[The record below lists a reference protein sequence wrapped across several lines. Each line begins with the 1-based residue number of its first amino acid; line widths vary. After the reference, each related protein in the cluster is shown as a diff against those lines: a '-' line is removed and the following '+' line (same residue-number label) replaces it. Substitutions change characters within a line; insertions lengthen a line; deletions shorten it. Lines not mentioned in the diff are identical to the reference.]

1 MPVETWGP
9 RESAFMPPAR
19 RAEKDGLSFVVRRM
33 HRISSMRVDTSWGRG
48 LLVLAAVHL
57 ATVTAPSV
65 AWAQAQPVP
74 YPTLPPPV
82 PYGEPAPPPGAAVQR
97 APAVGLDT
105 IYMKNGGILR
115 GTIIDAIP
123 DAQARIQL
131 ATGEIATVPWQAIDR
146 IEHGS
151 TGPGRPAPP
160 GPVPA
165 PPTPAPPGPRVYA
178 PSAMVWVHVEGGEGS
193 LLETDRASDGTWET
207 ACRAPCDIQVPTSA
221 DYRIGGSSRRQSGM
235 FHLRG
240 QQGDHVTV
248 TVSGGSKAW
257 LITGIVITPVGGL
270 VTLIG
275 LVMGLAGSVSAEAS
289 ESGCIGTTC
298 TQASGSTNPGLATAG
313 WITALVG
320 VAVGVGGIVLI
331 VNNAKTG
338 VAVDVTGAQA
348 ARVQGDAWA
357 HVPSWRETG
366 SAEKA
371 IPPVFGG
378 TVDGGDSSE
387 ASAARVP
394 ASRERAPSTR
404 ERAPGS
410 AARVP
415 SSATRPGP
423 RDGPRR
429 GMIAFPAPRHALPH
443 LTAPRRRVIGFPSP
457 ARCALRETTC
467 GAHSIAWERAPG
479 MTTRAVPHRD
489 PTAPGK
495 DSARPGMEGPLHAS
509 QDPVRFT

>member
-1 MPVETWGP
+1 MPL
-9 RESAFMPPAR
+9 
-19 RAEKDGLSFVVRRM
+19 RAAAKKDGLSFVVRRM
-33 HRISSMRVDTSWGRG
+33 HRISSMRVDSSWGRA
-48 LLVLAAVHL
+48 LLVLAGVQL

-82 PYGEPAPPPGAAVQR
+82 PYGEPTPAPGASVQR
-97 APAVGLDT
+97 APSVGQDV

-178 PSAMVWVHVEGGEGS
+178 PSAMVWVHVEGADGA
-193 LLETDRASDGTWET
+193 LLEMDRASDGTWET
-207 ACRAPCDIQVPTSA
+207 ACRAPCDVQVPVRA
-221 DYRIGGSSRRQSGM
+221 DYRIGGSSMRQSGM

-248 TVSGGSKAW
+248 NVSGGSKA
-257 LITGIVITPVGGL
+257 LLVTGIVITPVGGL

-289 ESGCIGTTC
+289 GATC
-298 TQASGSTNPGLATAG
+298 YGSTCAQASGATNSGLATAG
-313 WITALVG
+313 WVTALVG
-320 VAVGVGGIVLI
+320 VAIGVGGIVLI

-338 VAVDVTGAQA
+338 VAVDVTGAEA

-357 HVPSWRETG
+357 HVPSWRESG

-371 IPPVFGG
+371 VPPVFGG
-378 TVDGGDSSE
+378 TLWTG
-387 ASAARVP
+387 
-394 ASRERAPSTR
+394 
-404 ERAPGS
+404 
-410 AARVP
+410 
-415 SSATRPGP
+415 
-423 RDGPRR
+423 
-429 GMIAFPAPRHALPH
+429 
-443 LTAPRRRVIGFPSP
+443 
-457 ARCALRETTC
+457 
-467 GAHSIAWERAPG
+467 
-479 MTTRAVPHRD
+479 
-489 PTAPGK
+489 
-495 DSARPGMEGPLHAS
+495 
-509 QDPVRFT
+509 RF